1 MKDKIQVNNLKE
13 KELDT
18 DIIKTNSKT
27 EIKNMSARS
36 FLSGAM
42 IVIITAIIIITSVI
56 LFLIKVSISPL
67 LPPES
72 LFFSPIVISLILGLI
87 YYFCPKIRQALN
99 NVCDIGIT
107 VPVAVVSLITI
118 SKPLGGDFFD
128 SITMENNIVSIIIL
142 SFIAVCAIT
151 KTIIFLLPSF
161 AKAK

>member
-1 MKDKIQVNNLKE
+1 IP
-13 KELDT
+13 
-18 DIIKTNSKT
+18 
-27 EIKNMSARS
+27 
-36 FLSGAM
+36 
-42 IVIITAIIIITSVI
+42 SVI

-72 LFFSPIVISLILGLI
+72 LFFSPIVISLILSLI
-87 YYFCPKIRQALN
+87 YYFCPKVRQALN

>member
-27 EIKNMSARS
+27 EIKNMSTRS

-42 IVIITAIIIITSVI
+42 IVIIAAIIIIPSVI

-72 LFFSPIVISLILGLI
+72 LFFSPIVISLILSLI
-87 YYFCPKIRQALN
+87 YYFCPKVRQALN
-99 NVCDIGIT
+99 NVCDIG
-107 VPVAVVSLITI
+107 
-118 SKPLGGDFFD
+118 
-128 SITMENNIVSIIIL
+128 
-142 SFIAVCAIT
+142 
-151 KTIIFLLPSF
+151 
-161 AKAK
+161 